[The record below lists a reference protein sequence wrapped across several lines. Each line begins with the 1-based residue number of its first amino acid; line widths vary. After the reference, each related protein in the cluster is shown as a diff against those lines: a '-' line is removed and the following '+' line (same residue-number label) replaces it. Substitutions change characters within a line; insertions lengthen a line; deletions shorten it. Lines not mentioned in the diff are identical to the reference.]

1 MPLGSKESSARYTFT
16 LFPSLNIIR
25 GKSSEFGMK
34 NIVGR
39 GPSTWGRLWW
49 LWVLGTVIVAGLGA
63 WALWGQRSVPPP
75 PKPAAMVQHPKM
87 EGLSLT
93 EIQEGD
99 KRWVLAAKKAD
110 FHPDQDTVSIS
121 DVRVEFYGPG
131 EDIQVTADEGLFHTK
146 TRVLTLKMHV
156 EMQRGDL
163 TIQTSEATYL
173 PGERVLLAPQDVV
186 IIEPSLRVEGK
197 EVKVELATKKLIM
210 AQHRLTEVKVQGWR
224 DKP

>member
-1 MPLGSKESSARYTFT
+1 
-16 LFPSLNIIR
+16 
-25 GKSSEFGMK
+25 MK

-49 LWVLGTVIVAGLGA
+49 LWVLGTVIVVGLGA

-75 PKPAAMVQHPKM
+75 AEPAATIQHPKM

-131 EDIQVTADEGLFHTK
+131 EDIRVTADEGLFHTK
-146 TRVLTLKMHV
+146 TRVLTLKGHV

-197 EVKVELATKKLIM
+197 EVKVELAAKKLIM
-210 AQHRLTEVKVQGWR
+210 AQHRLTEVKVQDWR
-224 DKP
+224 GKP